1 MKRNVDD
8 MQGKSIDKAYEPDS
22 KYELPLM
29 IKTFEHA
36 VKEGHTDLLVYGSFS
51 EPVFM
56 ADHVGEMVG
65 TERAA
70 MNKLLRAWMDVRY
83 AFKVKVVN
91 MEATGKQRK
100 ITKDGR

>member
-8 MQGKSIDKAYEPDS
+8 MQGESIDKAYEPDR

-36 VKEGHTDLLVYGSFS
+36 VEEGHKDLLVYGSFS

-56 ADHVGEMVG
+56 AEHVGEMVG
-65 TERAA
+65 TELTA
-70 MNKLLRAWMDVRY
+70 MNKLLRSWMDVRY
-83 AFKVKVVN
+83 VFSMMLKTSFFSFVRRV
-91 MEATGKQRK
+91 
-100 ITKDGR
+100 